1 MVDKWGLTCMDS
13 LVMNTLQLLHNMGQV
28 LVSCDGMR
36 LEVRA
41 GSLLIQWMVV

>member
-1 MVDKWGLTCMDS
+1 MVS
-13 LVMNTLQLLHNMGQV
+13 LVMNTLQLLLAIGQV

-41 GSLLIQWMVV
+41 GSSFIQWMVV